1 MEIIFLQ
8 VFELSVMIV
17 NNTGLVVS
25 PGGGAIITSSNLTFT
40 TNSPGQ
46 DFDIKLEITDGP
58 NYGKIQRLRSNGKW
72 VTTKRFSQ
80 RQIEK
85 EKIRYIHSRGNPRVD
100 FITFIANVNGQGVG
114 KSFTFS
120 IKFVR
125 VNINVISNRGL
136 KLENIGES
144 VITERDL
151 MYQTYPEETD
161 HSKLM
166 YTLTKTPQQGNL
178 FISHSQDNGIQQKK
192 LYVNSSFSQ
201 LEILSGRLKYKLI
214 GKVYSIIHDKFSFTV
229 STPKQVSDPQ
239 TFDIFYSPGDTS
251 VDITLE
257 SCEVEEGGRKV
268 ITNKYLDIRTLDFSS
283 FVYNLT
289 SPPTHGWLSVLG
301 PNKVDVI
308 RPQTDY
314 FTSLELS
321 DHRLFYT
328 HDDSESRR
336 DSFSFV
342 ARKRNGGDFQY
353 RATFHIHVILRN
365 DQTPTRAVEKI
376 LYVVEGGEKIL
387 TEKDLLFVDMDIDTK
402 PKDIKF
408 ESRATPNGELVYAED
423 PTKRVSEFTQ
433 QDIYDRR
440 ILFKHKGSNFG
451 RILIWVND
459 GQLWVSTELKV
470 RASAPFVEIENN
482 TGLIVQRWAPVIYE
496 LSVNHKGTIIRNA
509 TLTQKQQE
517 EKDKFNIS
525 PFLTFV
531 YNYLSVKCLLG
542 FGLKMVKLLV
552 NYLRPS

>member
-1 MEIIFLQ
+1 M
-8 VFELSVMIV
+8 
-17 NNTGLVVS
+17 S
-25 PGGGAIITSSNLTFT
+25 PGGGSVISSNNLTFT
-40 TNSPGQ
+40 TNSPAQ
-46 DFDIKLEITDGP
+46 DFDIRLEITDGP

-72 VTTKRFSQ
+72 VTTRRFTQ
-80 RQIEK
+80 RQLEK

-100 FITFIANVNGQGVG
+100 FITFIANVNGASVG
-114 KSFTFS
+114 KSFSFS

-125 VNINVISNRGL
+125 ENINLINNHGL

-161 HSKLM
+161 PSKIM
-166 YTLTKTPQQGNL
+166 YTLTSPPQQGNL
-178 FISHSQDNGIQQKK
+178 FISYSQDMGTQLKK
-192 LYVNSSFSQ
+192 LYASSNFSQ

-229 STPKQVSDPQ
+229 ATPKQVSEPQ

-257 SCEVEEGGRKV
+257 SCEVEEGGKKT
-268 ITNKYLDIRTLDFSS
+268 ISNKYLDIRTMDFSS
-283 FVYNLT
+283 FIFNIT
-289 SPPTHGWLSVLG
+289 SPPAHGRLDVVG
-301 PNKVDVI
+301 PNKVDIV
-308 RPQTDY
+308 RGEVGY

-321 DHRLFYT
+321 DHRLVYE

-342 ARKRNGGDFQY
+342 ARKRGGGDFQY
-353 RATFHIHVILRN
+353 KATFHIHVILRN
-365 DQTPTRAVEKI
+365 DQTPTRAVDKVF
-376 LYVVEGGEKIL
+376 YVVEGGEKIL

-402 PKDIKF
+402 PEDIKF
-408 ESRATPNGELVYAED
+408 ESRATPNGELVYSED

-433 QDIYDRR
+433 QDIYDRK

-470 RASAPFVEIENN
+470 RASAPFVEMENN
-482 TGLIVQRWAPVIYE
+482 TGLIVQRLEIREMIYVLKNNSLLRRKNSKGEINFDDIVSPDFCLE
-496 LSVNHKGTIIRNA
+496 LYFC
-509 TLTQKQQE
+509 KQ
-517 EKDKFNIS
+517 
-525 PFLTFV
+525 PRV
-531 YNYLSVKCLLG
+531 
-542 FGLKMVKLLV
+542 LV
-552 NYLRPS
+552 ARLR

>member
-1 MEIIFLQ
+1 M
-8 VFELSVMIV
+8 VV

-25 PGGGAIITSSNLTFT
+25 PGGGSIISPNNLTFS

-46 DFDIKLEITDGP
+46 DIDIKLEITDGP

-100 FITFIANVNGQGVG
+100 FITFIANVNGQNIG

-125 VNINVISNRGL
+125 VNINVISNHGL
-136 KLENIGES
+136 KMENIGES

-151 MYQTYPEETD
+151 MYQTYPEETEP
-161 HSKLM
+161 SKIM
-166 YTLTKTPQQGNL
+166 YTLTSPPRQGNL
-178 FISHSQDNGIQQKK
+178 FISHSLDRGGGGGGNQQKK
-192 LYVNSSFSQ
+192 LHTNSNFSQ

-214 GKVYSIIHDKFSFTV
+214 GKVYSIIHDKFAFTV

-239 TFDIFYSPGDTS
+239 SFDIFYSPGDTS

-283 FVYNLT
+283 FIFNLT
-289 SPPTHGWLSVLG
+289 QPPSHGWLSVLSD
-301 PNKVDVI
+301 NKVDVI
-308 RPQTDY
+308 RSQTEY
-314 FTSLELS
+314 FTSSELS
-321 DHRLFYT
+321 DHRMFYT

-342 ARKRNGGDFQY
+342 ARKRSGGDFQY
-353 RATFHIHVILRN
+353 KATFHIHVILRN
-365 DQTPTRAVEKI
+365 DQTPTRAVDKVF
-376 LYVVEGGEKIL
+376 YVVEGGEKIL
-387 TEKDLLFVDMDIDTK
+387 TAADLLFVDMDIDTK
-402 PKDIKF
+402 PQDIKF

-433 QDIYDRR
+433 QDIYDRK

-470 RASAPFVEIENN
+470 RASAPFIKIENN
-482 TGLIVQRWAPVIYE
+482 TGLIVQRLEIW
-496 LSVNHKGTIIRNA
+496 
-509 TLTQKQQE
+509 
-517 EKDKFNIS
+517 
-525 PFLTFV
+525 
-531 YNYLSVKCLLG
+531 
-542 FGLKMVKLLV
+542 KLDLF
-552 NYLRPS
+552 SK